1 MFTPDRDTFS
11 EITDI
16 VLYRYNS
23 VDSRI
28 WALIRKTNSFRNL
41 DSDSILVEA
50 SAVRSI
56 LLNNFRK
63 EINKFQAI
71 ETAMIYKE
79 ATSTYFIWRML
90 EDMPNLKWIKIDYI
104 RNAGYSRIVSVDE
117 MKTIKFSIKIIRG
130 TFRTFDYFSAQQL
143 PHVNMILLRSGILKD
158 NKHYNVIKLQS
169 MLRSLDIFLSEH
181 NTSEN
186 ATVIMRIIEVLEAY
200 ENDDPEVLVITDYD
214 SDI

>member
-1 MFTPDRDTFS
+1 MFTQNRDTFS

-23 VDSRI
+23 VDSKI

-41 DSDSILVEA
+41 DSDSILVDA

-130 TFRTFDYFSAQQL
+130 TFRTFDYFSTQQL

>member
-1 MFTPDRDTFS
+1 MFTQNRDNFT

-23 VDSRI
+23 IDSKI
-28 WALIRKTNSFRNL
+28 WTLIKRTPNFKVL
-41 DSDSILVEA
+41 DTDSILVNVA
-50 SAVRSI
+50 ALRSI
-56 LLNNFRK
+56 ILTNFRR

-71 ETAMIYKE
+71 ETSMIYKE

-90 EDMPNLKWIKIDYI
+90 EDMPQLRWVKIDFI

-117 MKTIKFSIKIIRG
+117 MKTIKFSIKVLRG
-130 TFRTFDYFSAQQL
+130 TFRTFDAFNRQEL
-143 PHVNMILLRSGILKD
+143 PLVNSILIRSKIL
-158 NKHYNVIKLQS
+158 NNGNHYGTIKLQN
-169 MLRSLDIFLSEH
+169 MLRSLDIYLSEH

-186 ATVIMRIIEVLEAY
+186 AMVIMKIIEVLEPY
-200 ENDDPEVLVITDYD
+200 ENDNPEVLVITDYD

>member
-1 MFTPDRDTFS
+1 MFTQNRDTFS

-23 VDSRI
+23 VDSKI

>member
-1 MFTPDRDTFS
+1 MFTPNRDTFS

-23 VDSRI
+23 VDSKI

-130 TFRTFDYFSAQQL
+130 TFRTFDYFSAQEL

>member
-1 MFTPDRDTFS
+1 MFTQNRDTFS

-23 VDSRI
+23 VDSKI

-41 DSDSILVEA
+41 DSDSILVDA

>member
-1 MFTPDRDTFS
+1 MFTPNKDTFS
-11 EITDI
+11 EVTDI

-23 VDSRI
+23 IDSKI
-28 WALIRKTNSFRNL
+28 WSLIRKTNSFRNL

-56 LLNNFRK
+56 LVNHFRR

-90 EDMPNLKWIKIDYI
+90 EDMPNLRWIKIDYI
-104 RNAGYSRIVSVDE
+104 KNAGYSRIVTVDE

-130 TFRTFDYFSAQQL
+130 SFRTFDYFSNQEL
-143 PHVNMILLRSGILKD
+143 PHVNMILLRSGILKN
-158 NKHYNVIKLQS
+158 NKHYNTIKLQP

-186 ATVIMRIIEVLEAY
+186 AAVIMRIIEVLEAY

>member
-1 MFTPDRDTFS
+1 MFTQNRDTFS

-23 VDSRI
+23 VDSKI
-28 WALIRKTNSFRNL
+28 WALIRKTNNFRNL

>member
-1 MFTPDRDTFS
+1 MFTPNRDTFS

-23 VDSRI
+23 VDSKI
-28 WALIRKTNSFRNL
+28 WSLIRKTNSFRNL

-90 EDMPNLKWIKIDYI
+90 EDMPNLKWIKIEYI
-104 RNAGYSRIVSVDE
+104 RNAGYSRIVTVDE

-130 TFRTFDYFSAQQL
+130 TFRTFDYFPAQQL

-186 ATVIMRIIEVLEAY
+186 ATVIMKIIEVLEAY

>member
-1 MFTPDRDTFS
+1 MFTPNRDTFS

-23 VDSRI
+23 VDSKI

-79 ATSTYFIWRML
+79 ATSTYFIWKML
-90 EDMPNLKWIKIDYI
+90 EDMPNLKWIKIDFV

-117 MKTIKFSIKIIRG
+117 MKTIKFSIKVIRG
-130 TFRTFDYFSAQQL
+130 TFRTFDFFNSQQM

-158 NKHYNVIKLQS
+158 NKHYNVIKLQP
-169 MLRSLDIFLSEH
+169 MLKSLDIFLSEH

-186 ATVIMRIIEVLEAY
+186 ATIIMRVIEVLEAY
-200 ENDDPEVLVITDYD
+200 ENDNPEVLVITDYD

>member
-1 MFTPDRDTFS
+1 MFTPNRDTFS

-23 VDSRI
+23 VDSKI

>member
-1 MFTPDRDTFS
+1 MFTQNRDTFS

-104 RNAGYSRIVSVDE
+104 RNAGYSRIVSIDE

-130 TFRTFDYFSAQQL
+130 TFRTFDYFASQEL

-158 NKHYNVIKLQS
+158 NKHYSVIKLQP

-200 ENDDPEVLVITDYD
+200 ENDNPEVLVITDYD